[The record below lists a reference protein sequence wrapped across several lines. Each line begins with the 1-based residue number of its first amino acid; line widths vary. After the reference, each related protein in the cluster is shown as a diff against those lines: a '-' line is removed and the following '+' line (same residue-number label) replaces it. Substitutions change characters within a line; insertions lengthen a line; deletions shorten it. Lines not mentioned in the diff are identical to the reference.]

1 MIGSI
6 EIIQRQ
12 KDTVENNQKE
22 IEKIENFVYTL
33 KNELKLVDF
42 TLPEN
47 EKKIADQQNKN
58 LSNLC
63 EPIIQDLK
71 IIGHF

>member
-1 MIGSI
+1 MTTEKHKEIERLIGSI

-12 KDTVENNQKE
+12 KETVENNQKE
-22 IEKIENFVYTL
+22 IKKIENFVYTL

-58 LSNLC
+58 L
-63 EPIIQDLK
+63 
-71 IIGHF
+71 